1 MFVVNVLSSPCILL
15 VLTKDIVGRDLL
27 PVEQRQEVLRLC
39 RCGCGDYTGEA
50 GKKTDDFIGIFM
62 LFAKDGQVERLVSLA
77 EALAVFVYEKRM
89 MIIKR

>member
-1 MFVVNVLSSPCILL
+1 MFVVNVLSSPCSLL

-39 RCGCGDYTGEA
+39 RCGCGNYTGEA
-50 GKKTDDFIGIFM
+50 GEKTDDFIGIVM

-77 EALAVFVYEKRM
+77 EALAVFVYEKGM